1 MRGPRSFTFPSFV
14 PFSFISMKSERAW
27 VPLLPRRLVD
37 HSRMF
42 EMKFEN
48 FVRYP
53 ILNIQVNLFQKHL
66 FLYQLTHNMTKDCSL
81 NYEFSTWKFQAQNM
95 LRTCCVHKLFFC
107 FCFDI
112 QNNLCTQHVLP
123 MFWACNFHEQS
134 IVILWVSWYKNK
146 CFWKIFTSTS

>member
-1 MRGPRSFTFPSFV
+1 MRGPRSFTFPSLV

-95 LRTCCVHKLFFC
+95 LRTCCAHKLFFVFVLTFKPIYTHNIFSPC
-107 FCFDI
+107 SELVVSCTELVNQWTIFC
-112 QNNLCTQHVLP
+112 H
-123 MFWACNFHEQS
+123 
-134 IVILWVSWYKNK
+134 IVG
-146 CFWKIFTSTS
+146 

>member
-48 FVRYP
+48 FVCYP
-53 ILNIQVNLFQKHL
+53 ILNILFPFLLFSANKTNSFIRFWRESTARPNCFGFYLTFKYITLFQIFFRYCCLDMNFFGFSVMNLYFLSL
-66 FLYQLTHNMTKDCSL
+66 FKDTASDAR
-81 NYEFSTWKFQAQNM
+81 NRYIYIWS
-95 LRTCCVHKLFFC
+95 
-107 FCFDI
+107 
-112 QNNLCTQHVLP
+112 
-123 MFWACNFHEQS
+123 NF
-134 IVILWVSWYKNK
+134 
-146 CFWKIFTSTS
+146 